1 MTAHGD
7 DAGDPTFSSLG
18 LRPELLS
25 TLAALGYEEPTPIQ
39 AAAIPVLVGGSDLL
53 GQAATGTGKTAAF
66 ALPILELLE
75 PQPRGKGPTALVLV
89 PTRELALQVSQAFHS
104 YGRELG
110 ARLVAIYGGAP
121 ARHQVDALRRGVDV
135 VVATPG
141 RALDLNRRGAL
152 RLDEVRTVVLDEADE
167 MLEMGFVED
176 IESILALT
184 PSERQTVLFSATM
197 PKRIDKLASQHL
209 RHPERI
215 SIRPKERAH
224 DDVPRVRQ
232 TAYIVTRQNKS
243 AALGRILDAEDP
255 VASIVFCRT
264 RGGVDDLTD
273 LLTARGYQAEALHGG
288 LTQDQRDRVMGR
300 LRAGTT
306 ELLVATDVAARGL
319 DVDHLSHVVNYDLP
333 MSPEA
338 YVHRIGRVGR
348 AGREGVALSLVEPR
362 ERRMLGTIEKLMRTT
377 VRVEPVPTVTD
388 VRQLRLRRTREAIE
402 ELLDDVEA
410 QVRLDTYRETLDD
423 LLVHRDAADV
433 ALAAFALAH
442 EQIQGPSTDD
452 DERDLT
458 AAVASDDAGQRGK
471 TGKRQGKKERP
482 DSAGS
487 DGPARKRARLEGPTT
502 RLFISVGRK
511 AGVTPGDLVG
521 AITGEAGLKGRD
533 IGAITVHESFSLV
546 EVPEDKARKVA
557 KAMNHCT
564 IRGRKA
570 SVRLDRG

>member
-1 MTAHGD
+1 MTSDNSSA
-7 DAGDPTFSSLG
+7 DPTFTSLG

-25 TLAALGYEEPTPIQ
+25 TLSALGYEEPTPIQ
-39 AAAIPVLVGGSDLL
+39 AATIPVLVGGSDLL

-66 ALPILELLE
+66 ALPILEVLD
-75 PQPRGKGPTALVLV
+75 PQRRGNGPAALVLV
-89 PTRELALQVSQAFHS
+89 PTRELALQVSQAFHT
-104 YGRELG
+104 YGREIG

-121 ARHQVDALRRGVDV
+121 ARHQIDALRRGVDV

-141 RALDLNRRGAL
+141 RALDLIGRGAL
-152 RLDEVRTVVLDEADE
+152 RLDGVRTVVLDEADE
-167 MLEMGFVED
+167 MLEMGFIED

-184 PSERQTVLFSATM
+184 PTERQTVLFSATM
-197 PKRIDKLASQHL
+197 PSRIDKLAGRHL
-209 RHPERI
+209 RNPERI
-215 SIRPKERAH
+215 SIKATKSAH
-224 DDVPRVRQ
+224 DEVPLVRQ

-273 LLTARGYQAEALHGG
+273 LLTGRGYQAEALHGG

-362 ERRMLGTIEKLMRTT
+362 ERRMLTSIEKLIHGRIP
-377 VRVEPVPTVTD
+377 VEPVPTITD
-388 VRQLRLRRTREAIE
+388 VRQMRLRRSRDAIE
-402 ELLDDVEA
+402 ALLDDPAA
-410 QVRLDTYRETLDD
+410 QDRLDTYREVLDD
-423 LLVHRDAADV
+423 MLMSRDANDV
-433 ALAAFALAH
+433 ALAAFALVH
-442 EQIQGPSTDD
+442 EEAQGGSPDE

-458 AAVASDDAGQRGK
+458 ASPTVDDQSRSTRGAKASGGSRG
-471 TGKRQGKKERP
+471 
-482 DSAGS
+482 A
-487 DGPARKRARLEGPTT
+487 DGPARKRDKLEGPTSK
-502 RLFISVGRK
+502 LFISLGRK

-521 AITGEAGLKGRD
+521 AITGEAGVKGRD

-546 EVPEDKARKVA
+546 EVPEDKARKIA
-557 KAMNHCT
+557 KALNHCT

-570 SVRLDRG
+570 GVRLDRD

>member
-1 MTAHGD
+1 VTSPVD
-7 DAGDPTFSSLG
+7 PDAESTFASIG

-25 TLAALGYEEPTPIQ
+25 TLSALGYEEPTPIQ
-39 AAAIPVLVGGSDLL
+39 AATIPVLVGGSDLL

-66 ALPILELLE
+66 ALPILERLD
-75 PQPRGKGPTALVLV
+75 PQPRGAGPTGLVLV

-141 RALDLNRRGAL
+141 RALDLHRRGAL

-184 PSERQTVLFSATM
+184 PTDRQTVLFSATM
-197 PKRIDKLASQHL
+197 PKRIDKLASRHL

-215 SIRPKERAH
+215 SIRATEPAP

-232 TAYIVTRQNKS
+232 TAYMVTRQNKP

-333 MSPEA
+333 MSPAA

-377 VRVEPVPTVTD
+377 VRIEPVPTVTD

-402 ELLDDVEA
+402 DLLDDAEA
-410 QVRLDTYRETLDD
+410 QVRLDTYREALDD
-423 LLVHRDAADV
+423 LLLERDPADV

-442 EQIQGPSTDD
+442 EETQGASTDD
-452 DERDLT
+452 DDRDLS
-458 AAVASDDAGQRGK
+458 ASITSGDTGSRGK
-471 TGKRQGKKERP
+471 AGKKGDRDAAP
-482 DSAGS
+482 SG
-487 DGPARKRARLEGPTT
+487 GPARKRARIEGPTT